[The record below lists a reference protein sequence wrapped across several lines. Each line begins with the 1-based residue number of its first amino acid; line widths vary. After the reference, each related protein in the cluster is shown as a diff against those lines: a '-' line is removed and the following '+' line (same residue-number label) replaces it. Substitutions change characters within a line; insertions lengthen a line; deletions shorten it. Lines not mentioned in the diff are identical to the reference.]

1 MKKLNTW
8 QNIIFQVG
16 GLLVLVGAC
25 LPLFGFKGEGSL
37 VLLIGALAFGSMQ
50 CLAGYEGQDSVV
62 RRLRRQQ
69 ILGAVLMIGSGLL
82 AMAHTLK
89 ISHIGS
95 GEWKLCLAIAAVLE
109 IYTAFRLPDALRA
122 SGEGE

>member
-8 QNIIFQVG
+8 QNVIFQVG

-25 LPLFGFKGEGSL
+25 LPMFGLEDEGSL

-50 CLAGYEGQDSVV
+50 CLAGYEGKDSIV

-69 ILGAVLMIGSGLL
+69 ILGALLMIGSGLL
-82 AMAHTLK
+82 AMTHTLN

-95 GEWKLCLAIAAVLE
+95 GEWKLCLAIAAVME
-109 IYTAFRLPDALRA
+109 IYTAFRIPVALRA
-122 SGEGE
+122 SGEEE